1 LTPIRAARKVE
12 MIDGLV
18 EWAGE
23 VVMSASNG
31 ASSTKGT
38 TSLEVAFKGDPDIA
52 VLKRQLKKVPLTQS
66 RSGELLDVR
75 IIDKMMAKSRRRL
88 VGVYLISL
96 GIALL
101 AVIPWAWSFASRAVA
116 AQQAVSASFLGQQ
129 FNATPEFSMVL
140 IVLLTATLGSVS
152 VLAMT
157 FSARTGRETL
167 ERGFFWWYL
176 TRPISAAGLGLVFYL
191 AFVSGFLAATT
202 STGQPT
208 LIVAATI
215 GGLAGLFTDQVYKKL
230 FSVLG
235 LVDSGKRASGTNT
248 AGADVADSAG

>member
-1 LTPIRAARKVE
+1 MV
-12 MIDGLV
+12 
-18 EWAGE
+18 
-23 VVMSASNG
+23 ASNG
-31 ASSTKGT
+31 IPPAKRT
-38 TSLEVAFKGDPDIA
+38 TSFQVAFKGEPDMA
-52 VLKRQLKKVPLTQS
+52 VLKRQLKRVPLTQS
-66 RSGELLDVR
+66 GSGQLLEVKV
-75 IIDKMMAKSRRRL
+75 IDKMMVKSRRRL
-88 VGVYLISL
+88 VGVYLIVL

-101 AVIPWAWSFASRAVA
+101 AVIPWAWSFASRALA
-116 AQQAVSASFLGQQ
+116 AKAAVPASFLGRP

-140 IVLLTATLGSVS
+140 IVLLTAALGSVA

-191 AFVSGFLAATT
+191 AVVSGFLAAAT
-202 STGQPT
+202 SAGQPT

-215 GGLAGLFTDQVYKKL
+215 GGLAGLFTDQVYRKL

-235 LVDSGKRASGTNT
+235 LVDSSKRASGTTT
-248 AGADVADSAG
+248 AGDSVASAQD

>member
-1 LTPIRAARKVE
+1 MGWEI
-12 MIDGLV
+12 
-18 EWAGE
+18 
-23 VVMSASNG
+23 VMAASNG
-31 ASSTKGT
+31 NQPGKKT
-38 TSLEVAFKGDPDIA
+38 TSLQVAFKGEPDMA
-52 VLKRQLKKVPLTQS
+52 VLRRQLEKVPQAQS
-66 RSGELLDVR
+66 GSGQLLEVKV
-75 IIDKMMAKSRRRL
+75 IDKLMVKSRRRL
-88 VGVYLISL
+88 VGVYLIGL
-96 GIALL
+96 GTALL

-116 AQQAVSASFLGQQ
+116 AKQAVPASFLGQP

-140 IVLLTATLGSVS
+140 IVLLTAALGSVS

-191 AFVSGFLAATT
+191 AVVSGFLAAAT
-202 STGQPT
+202 SAGQPT

-215 GGLAGLFTDQVYKKL
+215 GGLAGLFTDQVYRKL

-235 LVDSGKRASGTNT
+235 LVDSSKRASGTTT
-248 AGADVADSAG
+248 AGTSVDGSSD